1 MCLVPDF
8 RILGEQML
16 RQWFQKLP
24 IQALSAT
31 CPPAVQDDIIKIL
44 RLKPMVDGTAARPN
58 RTSESITPSCVVA
71 LCPYEPMLPARDV
84 RHWSTARNHSDH
96 GVGDDTWM
104 GIER

>member
-58 RTSESITPSCVVA
+58 VIRQRSVDKTINMDSSQLDRPRLRGSRRGA
-71 LCPYEPMLPARDV
+71 KK
-84 RHWSTARNHSDH
+84 
-96 GVGDDTWM
+96 
-104 GIER
+104 